1 MDREFEQALAE
12 NFPNIERLRVR
23 QDTQL
28 SLAGADRTP
37 IMTYDPKSRGATD
50 LIAVAEWGI
59 NEQTEE

>member
-1 MDREFEQALAE
+1 
-12 NFPNIERLRVR
+12 VR

-59 NEQTEE
+59 DEQTEE